1 MLWSNFSPSSNIHLP
16 PVDFFLPVFTL
27 ETTANMPVPAF
38 SDIAKA
44 ANDVRCDP
52 MFTSG
57 ERHFSAASR
66 IQLAVPWPDGDD

>member
-1 MLWSNFSPSSNIHLP
+1 
-16 PVDFFLPVFTL
+16 VFTL

-57 ERHFSAASR
+57 ERHFSASSR
-66 IQLAVPWPDGDD
+66 TQLAVPWPDGDD